1 MVIGYNPSHSNIN
14 SEINAP
20 FKILSLMLRYLEN
33 ETSPKKGKRPPQ
45 TYENEEDEEEKQG
58 SLLTPGYKLRRDLMG
73 EGERLDTIDG
83 DDEENNEDEQ
93 NRGETPTDRI
103 EVNLDDV

>member
-33 ETSPKKGKRPPQ
+33 ECSPKKGKRPPQ
-45 TYENEEDEEEKQG
+45 PPQDYDEEEEKQD
-58 SLLTPGYKLRRDLMG
+58 SMLTPGYKLRRDLLG
-73 EGERLDTIDG
+73 DGERLDTIEGDD
-83 DDEENNEDEQ
+83 DDEEIN
-93 NRGETPTDRI
+93 
-103 EVNLDDV
+103 DDAAK